1 VRVLVMIFIYLIL
14 SSLGFYLAMWVRD
27 KIVPQLESNLQI
39 PSDSPWYSFKENLKN
54 QFDLILYYYPFFIIT
69 IVVIMILAYIFSR
82 QPESEYYGVR
92 V

>member
-1 VRVLVMIFIYLIL
+1 MRVLVMIFIYLIL

>member
-1 VRVLVMIFIYLIL
+1 MRVLVMIFFYLIL

>member
-1 VRVLVMIFIYLIL
+1 MRVLVMIFIYLIL

-69 IVVIMILAYIFSR
+69 VVVIMILAYIFSR

>member
-1 VRVLVMIFIYLIL
+1 MIFIYLIL

>member
-1 VRVLVMIFIYLIL
+1 MLVMIFIYLIL

-69 IVVIMILAYIFSR
+69 VVVIMILAYIFSR